1 MAVQHLINLGHER
14 IGLISG
20 RPLPTPFRPEENRFL
35 GYRDT
40 LVEAGLALDPD
51 LEACGHFTTEGGE
64 RAMTT
69 LLARPNP
76 PTAVFAMSDEMAFGA
91 LRSLRAHGLE
101 PGRDVSVVG
110 FDGHEMAEH
119 LDLTTVVQ
127 PVEEIGARAAE
138 ALLAA
143 LDNPGAEPQHVVLPL
158 DMVVRGSTA
167 LRRTR

>member
-1 MAVQHLINLGHER
+1 
-14 IGLISG
+14 
-20 RPLPTPFRPEENRFL
+20 
-35 GYRDT
+35 
-40 LVEAGLALDPD
+40 
-51 LEACGHFTTEGGE
+51 
-64 RAMTT
+64 MTT

-167 LRRTR
+167 LRRSR